1 MTLYIERL
9 TDLEVAIEQM
19 KDNIRSYKPSS
30 YIIGIK
36 NKNNSYDDEDE
47 DNIIMSDDDDD
58 DGDQSYLEDFNNVAQ
73 MDTSIGLSNVIDEDR
88 AGVLE
93 DNSIP

>member
-1 MTLYIERL
+1 
-9 TDLEVAIEQM
+9 M

-36 NKNNSYDDEDE
+36 NNNNSYEDE
-47 DNIIMSDDDDD
+47 DNIIMSDDED

-73 MDTSIGLSNVIDEDR
+73 MDTSIGQSIVFDEDR
-88 AGVLE
+88 GGVLE
-93 DNSIP
+93 DSSIP

>member
-9 TDLEVAIEQM
+9 TDLEVAVEQM

-36 NKNNSYDDEDE
+36 NNNNSYEDE
-47 DNIIMSDDDDD
+47 DNIIMSDDED

-73 MDTSIGLSNVIDEDR
+73 MDTSIGLSNVVDEDR
-88 AGVLE
+88 GGVLE

>member
-1 MTLYIERL
+1 VTLYIERL
-9 TDLEVAIEQM
+9 TDLEVAIEKM

-36 NKNNSYDDEDE
+36 NNNSSYDE
-47 DNIIMSDDDDD
+47 DNIIMSDDED

-73 MDTSIGLSNVIDEDR
+73 MDTSIGQSIILDEDR
-88 AGVLE
+88 GGVLE
-93 DNSIP
+93 DSSIP

>member
-9 TDLEVAIEQM
+9 TDLEVAIEKM

-36 NKNNSYDDEDE
+36 NNNNSYEDE
-47 DNIIMSDDDDD
+47 DNIIMSDDED

-73 MDTSIGLSNVIDEDR
+73 MDTSIGQSIVLDEDR
-88 AGVLE
+88 GGVLE
-93 DNSIP
+93 DSSIP